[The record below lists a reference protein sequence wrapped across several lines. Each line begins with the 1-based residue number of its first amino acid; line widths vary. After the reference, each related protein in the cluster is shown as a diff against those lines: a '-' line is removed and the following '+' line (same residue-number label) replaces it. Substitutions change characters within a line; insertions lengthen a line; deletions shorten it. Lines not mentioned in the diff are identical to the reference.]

1 MQSNFKSAAL
11 LTKLSISNYALIK
24 SLQTD
29 FSEGLSII
37 TGETG
42 AGKSILLG
50 ALGLVLGNRADLNNL
65 KNSAE
70 KCVIEA
76 TFSIEQLQL
85 HSFFD
90 AEDLD
95 YEAETIIRREILP
108 SGKSRAFVNDTPVTL
123 AVLNALRM
131 QLIDVHSQNTTAQL
145 SESAYQFQIVDALAG
160 NSPLLQDYA
169 RQLKV
174 HKILHKE
181 LDALLQEQADS
192 QQAYAYNS
200 HLFQELEAASFK
212 LGEQEELEVAVE
224 KLANVEAIK
233 LALSESVHLASDEQ
247 IGGQNTLYQILT
259 SLQKISNY
267 APEYQ
272 AFSDRV
278 QSLKIELEDLVFELE
293 KANEQVDFSEDSIE
307 TTNERLQ
314 LLYTLQ
320 KKHAATT
327 ISELL
332 QIQLD
337 LADKV
342 SRVENA
348 TSILEEKQ
356 AAIVKS
362 TNALNSLCDQL
373 HKRRKAAIPKLSTQ
387 LQGVLV
393 KLGMENA
400 TFQISLQPN
409 ADFSSNG
416 KDHLN
421 FLFSANKGIPHDVL
435 KNVASGG
442 ELSRIMLGVKLILSK
457 YAQLPTILF
466 DEIDTGVSGE
476 VSNKIAEVM
485 QEMGTHMQVIT
496 ITHLPQIAAK
506 GSSHFKVYKEEVSGV
521 TTTFL
526 KKLTQEERVEEV
538 AEILGGKTMTASA
551 LEHAKELL
559 KI

>member
-1 MQSNFKSAAL
+1 M
-11 LTKLSISNYALIK
+11 LTTLSISNYALIK
-24 SLQTD
+24 ALQTD

-76 TFSIEQLQL
+76 TFSIEALQL
-85 HSFFD
+85 HSFFE

-123 AVLNALRM
+123 AVLNALKGH
-131 QLIDVHSQNTTAQL
+131 LIDVHSQNTTAQL
-145 SESAYQFQIVDALAG
+145 SETAYQFQIVDALAA
-160 NSPLLQDYA
+160 NTSLLQDYA
-169 RQLKV
+169 RQLKA
-174 HKILHKE
+174 HKSLHND
-181 LDALLQEQADS
+181 LDALLQEQAAS

-200 HLFQELEAASFK
+200 HLFQELEAACFK
-212 LGEQEELEVAVE
+212 VGEQEELELAVE
-224 KLANVEAIK
+224 KLANIEAIK

-247 IGGQNTLYQILT
+247 IGGQNTLYQIQT

-272 AFSDRV
+272 AFLDRIH
-278 QSLKIELEDLVFELE
+278 SLKIELDDLVFELE
-293 KANEQVDFSEDSIE
+293 KANEQVDFSEGSIE
-307 TTNERLQ
+307 ATNERLQ

-327 ISELL
+327 ISDLL

-337 LADKV
+337 LEDKV
-342 SRVENA
+342 SLVENA
-348 TSILEEKQ
+348 TTILEEKQ

-362 TNALNSLCDQL
+362 TAALNNLCDQL
-373 HKRRKAAIPKLSTQ
+373 HKRRKVAIPKLSKQ
-387 LQGVLV
+387 LQDVLA

-400 TFQISLQPN
+400 TFQISLQPT
-409 ADFSSNG
+409 ADFANNG

-435 KNVASGG
+435 KKIASGG

-538 AEILGGKTMTASA
+538 AEILGGKTMTVSA
-551 LEHAKELL
+551 LQHAKELL